1 MDNVWSSLSQQVQVR
16 LGRPLPD
23 HPPDDAAD
31 PEFLTLLSQLRQADP
46 DLAEEV
52 ISAYTGTSEQLPSEA
67 EAAAERRRQRVH
79 RHLFERFFR
88 PDGLRTGRRRL
99 NLRKMINWIA
109 AATGLL
115 VVVWSLIPKST
126 HVSIPASRVAPAMS
140 QTMTQPNSHSATPTV
155 PSSPAPSTALSPKL
169 RSTPPTEVQP
179 PAPSLTFSPPRFP
192 LPAPGEFTGPL
203 MPPPPLPSGPGAA
216 STQVIVF
223 EANNS
228 QAASS
233 SPVVYQRKESE
244 TNAQGSQVVVYAS
257 PDRTAATTQSTPP
270 TPDASARAAAPAVPR
285 GQLLEARLVT
295 PVAVSS
301 SGAATPALAEIVAGP
316 LQGTLLFGQATRSPE
331 GLVLIQFSALASKDG
346 KDQPFRGGA
355 YDAEVGRM
363 GVAGQV
369 STMMPGAASALQ
381 AATMQAVS
389 DYMAARV
396 QQQQATITNGFL
408 TITQGMPSFWDGLAA
423 AVARAFAPSTQA
435 TTGPAV
441 VTRLERGQAITVLVI

>member
-1 MDNVWSSLSQQVQVR
+1 MDSLWSSLSQRVQVK
-16 LGRPLPD
+16 LGRPLPE

-31 PEFLTLLSQLRQADP
+31 PEFLTLLSQLRYVDP

-88 PDGLRTGRRRL
+88 PDGLRTGRTRL
-99 NLRKMINWIA
+99 NLRKTLNWIA
-109 AATGLL
+109 AAVALL
-115 VVVWSLIPKST
+115 IITWSLIPKST
-126 HVSIPASRVAPAMS
+126 HVSIPASRLAPAMS
-140 QTMTQPNSHSATPTV
+140 QTKTQPSPHAGTPAVPPSPGSSA
-155 PSSPAPSTALSPKL
+155 ALLPKL
-169 RSTPPTEVQP
+169 RSTPPTEMQP
-179 PAPSLTFSPPRFP
+179 PAPSLTISPPRFP
-192 LPAPGEFTGPL
+192 PPAPGEFTGPL
-203 MPPPPLPSGPGAA
+203 MLPPPLPGGPAA
-216 STQVIVF
+216 TSTQVVVF

-244 TNAQGSQVVVYAS
+244 ASAQGSQIVVYAS
-257 PDRTAATTQSTPP
+257 PDRTATTTQSPP
-270 TPDASARAAAPAVPR
+270 TPETSARAAAPAVPR
-285 GQLLEARLVT
+285 GQLLEAKLVT
-295 PVAVSS
+295 PVTVIS
-301 SGAATPALAEIVAGP
+301 SGGATPALAEIVAGP
-316 LQGTLLFGQATRSPE
+316 LQGALLFGQATRSPE
-331 GLVLIQFSALASKDG
+331 GLVLIQFSALVSKDG
-346 KDQPFRGGA
+346 KEQPFRGGA
-355 YDAEVGRM
+355 YGAEVGRM

-381 AATMQAVS
+381 AATLQAVS
-389 DYMAARV
+389 NYMTARV
-396 QQQQATITNGFL
+396 QQQQVTITNGFL

-435 TTGPAV
+435 TTGPTV